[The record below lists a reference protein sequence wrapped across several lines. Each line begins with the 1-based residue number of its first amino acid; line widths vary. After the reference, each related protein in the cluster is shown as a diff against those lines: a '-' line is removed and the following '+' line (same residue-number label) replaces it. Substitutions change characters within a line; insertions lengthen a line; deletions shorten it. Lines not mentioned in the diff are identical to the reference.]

1 MGSWHNKPLS
11 YKRIKIKSKIGIL
24 RGLFN
29 VKNLCFNAD
38 SYIADILLIF
48 YDHSNLNRS
57 IDVVR
62 SIFSNKIDAHVSR
75 LQTNVVDN
83 YLALEARERGVF
95 ILGDIMEEIFT
106 VILQF
111 FLLSLKT
118 QNPQDLR

>member
-1 MGSWHNKPLS
+1 MLRNLVTNSILFYIVWGLWHNKPLS

-29 VKNLCFNAD
+29 AKNLCFNAD

-83 YLALEARERGVF
+83 YLALEAREGSFYSRRYHGRN
-95 ILGDIMEEIFT
+95 
-106 VILQF
+106 
-111 FLLSLKT
+111 FLL
-118 QNPQDLR
+118 

>member
-1 MGSWHNKPLS
+1 MIFFSSYVEEFSNQFNTILYSMESWHNKPLS

-83 YLALEARERGVF
+83 YLALEARER
-95 ILGDIMEEIFT
+95 E
-106 VILQF
+106 
-111 FLLSLKT
+111 FLF
-118 QNPQDLR
+118 